1 MYYTV
6 IFSSGRKDFRFFPD
20 ADSFIDYVQ
29 DLEHSGYR
37 LTFNEATI
45 TADQSFDSADLMRS
59 AEMKRLG
66 KGNTMSYREA
76 KD

>member
-45 TADQSFDSADLMRS
+45 TAD
-59 AEMKRLG
+59 
-66 KGNTMSYREA
+66 
-76 KD
+76 